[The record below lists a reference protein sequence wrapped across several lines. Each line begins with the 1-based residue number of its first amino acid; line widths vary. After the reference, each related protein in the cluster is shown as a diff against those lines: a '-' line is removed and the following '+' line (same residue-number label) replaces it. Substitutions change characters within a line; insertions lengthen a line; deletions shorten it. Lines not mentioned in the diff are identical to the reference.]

1 MDYSIYLS
9 QPFFFVLF
17 QILILLTTVYS
28 IGSELKF
35 GSAGEW
41 LEMARGNILTAVAEN
56 CCPIPSSSRPSVS
69 WQTMYCSARYISPS
83 LAVCG

>member
-28 IGSELKF
+28 IGGELKF
-35 GSAGEW
+35 GSAGE
-41 LEMARGNILTAVAEN
+41 
-56 CCPIPSSSRPSVS
+56 C
-69 WQTMYCSARYISPS
+69 
-83 LAVCG
+83 